1 MNTKHAR
8 RAVAGLAADNADM
21 IIMMTMVVVVVVEE
35 EVVVV
40 VLIIMKTVA
49 ALTMIAEMQK
59 G

>member
-21 IIMMTMVVVVVVEE
+21 IIMMTMVAVVVVEE
-35 EVVVV
+35 EEVA